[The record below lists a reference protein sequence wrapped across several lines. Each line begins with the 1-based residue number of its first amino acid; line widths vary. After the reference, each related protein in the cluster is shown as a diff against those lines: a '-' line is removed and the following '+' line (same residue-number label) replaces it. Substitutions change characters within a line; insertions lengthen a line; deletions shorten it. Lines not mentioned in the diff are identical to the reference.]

1 MLLLLLLAYVCF
13 VPGGN
18 TRFLRPNLLHASAAK
33 VLHPASKGP
42 WLPPLFLLP
51 PHLQAYLAF
60 GDEGYLN
67 MFKEVYAA
75 AMTNL
80 QLDPAFHGTIW

>member
-1 MLLLLLLAYVCF
+1 ML
-13 VPGGN
+13 PGQ
-18 TRFLRPNLLHASAAK
+18 RC
-33 VLHPASKGP
+33 
-42 WLPPLFLLP
+42 FLLP
-51 PHLQAYLAF
+51 ARLQAYLAF

>member
-1 MLLLLLLAYVCF
+1 MLGSRV
-13 VPGGN
+13 GGSWF
-18 TRFLRPNLLHASAAK
+18 RSC
-33 VLHPASKGP
+33 
-42 WLPPLFLLP
+42 
-51 PHLQAYLAF
+51 LQAYLAF
-60 GDEGYLN
+60 GDEGYLA